1 VEALNPVPVPAF
13 ELSYNGR
20 AITQDIAPYVMSA
33 TYTDHLTGEA
43 DSLDIELEDT
53 DGRWLDR
60 WYPEKGASL
69 AYRFGYEDAPLIS
82 AGRFD
87 VDELELGGPAFDGAH
102 QGAGHWRAECGAHR
116 KAAPTR
122 RPPWRRSHSAS
133 PSGTR

>member
-1 VEALNPVPVPAF
+1 MEALNPVPVPAF

-69 AYRFGYEDAPLIS
+69 RSLIE
-82 AGRFD
+82 R
-87 VDELELGGPAFDGAH
+87 
-102 QGAGHWRAECGAHR
+102 
-116 KAAPTR
+116 TR
-122 RPPWRRSHSAS
+122 NSWHASKGEYDFSH
-133 PSGTR
+133 